1 MVKTLVFAE
10 SSVHASL
17 LLQYQFGMNSIAIS
31 PTVATQTMEGY
42 RLLDEVIK
50 SIKPIK
56 PLTPAQMRVSSL
68 QKNVERDR
76 DALKAERESQ
86 RRQREAQRQQKQ
98 RQPLTTPTSM
108 AA

>member
-31 PTVATQTMEGY
+31 PTLATQTMEGY
-42 RLLDEVIK
+42 RLLDDVVN

-68 QKNVERDR
+68 QKNIERDR

-86 RRQREAQRQQKQ
+86 RHQREAQRQQKQ
-98 RQPLTTPTSM
+98 RRPPDTPTSIP
-108 AA
+108 A

>member
-1 MVKTLVFAE
+1 
-10 SSVHASL
+10 
-17 LLQYQFGMNSIAIS
+17 MNSIAIS

-42 RLLDEVIK
+42 RLLDDVVN

-86 RRQREAQRQQKQ
+86 RHQREAQRQQKQ
-98 RQPLTTPTSM
+98 RRPPDTPTSIP
-108 AA
+108 A